1 MAKLNFNHLYYF
13 WMIAK
18 EGNLS
23 RAAKKLFISQ
33 SALSTQLKKLEDQ
46 VKKPLF
52 HREGRVLKLTEAG
65 QLTLTYA
72 DKMFTLGHELNSL
85 LKGNLPASRTS
96 LKIGVNASLSRNFVE
111 NFIRPILAKEDVELV
126 IDSGN
131 QEELLN
137 RLNTH
142 QIDLVLSNFR
152 PNPNIQL
159 AIKSKLIAKQQMSIV
174 GKPLKEN
181 QTFDFTKDLK
191 NYQLLLPGNG
201 TEIRAGFDQVCDAEN
216 VDYNIMAE
224 INDMPTLRLLARD
237 SNCLALLPI
246 VVVQDEI
253 KNNVLAEYCKIP
265 SLFENFYAIFLKRHY
280 EPEAV
285 KALLNRE
292 AEEILSI

>member
-1 MAKLNFNHLYYF
+1 MAKINYNHLYYF

-52 HREGRVLKLTEAG
+52 HREGRILKLTEAG

-72 DKMFTLGHELNSL
+72 DKMFTLGHELGSM
-85 LKGNLPASRTS
+85 LKGNLPANRTS

-111 NFIRPILAKEDVELV
+111 NFIRPILTKDDIELV

-142 QIDLVLSNFR
+142 QLDLVLSNFR
-152 PNPNIQL
+152 PNPNIQF

-181 QTFDFTKDLK
+181 QTFEFAKDLK

-201 TEIRAGFDQVCDAEN
+201 TEIRAGFDQVCDAQA
-216 VDYNIMAE
+216 VRYNIMAE
-224 INDMPTLRLLARD
+224 INDMPALRLLVRD

-253 KNNVLAEYCKIP
+253 RNNVLAEYCKIP
-265 SLFENFYAIFLKRHY
+265 GLFENFYAISLKRHY
-280 EPEAV
+280 EPEVV
-285 KALLNRE
+285 KALLSRE
-292 AEEILSI
+292 AEDILSI